1 MLSASG
7 AVSDQSRIGISISR
21 PEHWNLL
28 DKTNKE
34 NKDNSRKLAA
44 IFLFSLKDIETLKVV
59 CNEMEGGWDTCLFS
73 PYWYGTHVIVVGLN
87 FNGDVV
93 F

>member
-1 MLSASG
+1 MPKMNHKGLNVLSNLQLMLKMRVA
-7 AVSDQSRIGISISR
+7 AAC
-21 PEHWNLL
+21 LL
-28 DKTNKE
+28 VNVLRV
-34 NKDNSRKLAA
+34 N
-44 IFLFSLKDIETLKVV
+44 LKVV
-59 CNEMEGGWDTCLFS
+59 CNEMEGGWDTCLFN